1 MNKKGQVLVLFLILL
16 PFLLLLVGLIVD
28 LGIAYNEKRKIE
40 HAITDSISY
49 ALDHINEE
57 ETSLKINMT
66 NLLKENIKDV
76 YEIRIEMKDN
86 KVYVRLEKRIDTIFL
101 PKNQIIKLSYQGELI
116 NGEKRIKKEG

>member
-16 PFLLLLVGLIVD
+16 PFLLLLIGLIVD

-49 ALDHINEE
+49 ALDHIKEE
-57 ETSLKINMT
+57 EATVKINMT
-66 NLLKENIKDV
+66 HLLKENIQDI
-76 YEIRIEMKDN
+76 YEIRMEIQEE
-86 KVYVRLEKRIDTIFL
+86 KVYVSVEKRINPIFFA
-101 PKNQIIKLSYQGELI
+101 KDHIIKLSYQGEVI

>member
-28 LGIAYNEKRKIE
+28 LGLAYNEKRKME
-40 HAITDSISY
+40 HAIADSIGY

-57 ETSLKINMT
+57 ETVLKINMT
-66 NLLKENIKDV
+66 NLLKENIKDI
-76 YEIRIEMKDN
+76 YELRIEIKDD
-86 KVYVRLEKRIDTIFL
+86 KVYVRVEKRIDTIFL
-101 PKNQIIKLSYQGELI
+101 PKNQILKLSYQGEVI